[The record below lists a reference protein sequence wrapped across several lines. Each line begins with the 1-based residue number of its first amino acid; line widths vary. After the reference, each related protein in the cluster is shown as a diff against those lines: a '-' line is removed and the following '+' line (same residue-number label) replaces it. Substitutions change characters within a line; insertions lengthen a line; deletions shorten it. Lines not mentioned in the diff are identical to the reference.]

1 MTKIISNFLYAIIKT
16 INFVYEKI
24 TKRNLTLNLKD
35 LIEKD
40 SYKKQTVLGEEISFF
55 TPNIVTSWRVDTFF
69 EKEPETI
76 DWINN
81 FERDDV
87 IFWDIG
93 ANIGLY
99 SIYAAIKFKK
109 SNVISFEPSTSN
121 LRVLSR
127 NISINNL
134 QERIKIFQMP
144 VAEQGNSFQIL
155 DESEFIEGWSMNTFG
170 KGIDFKGD
178 KIISKNNYKI
188 FGTNLDFLI
197 ENKILLIPDYIKI
210 DVDGIEHLILKGG
223 QNFLADSKIKSVL
236 IEINE
241 NFKEQYD
248 EALKVLK
255 NSNFSIISKNKNEN
269 FSSEK
274 FSNTFNYIF
283 KKNK

>member
-1 MTKIISNFLYAIIKT
+1 MTKIISNFLYTIIKT

-24 TKRNLTLNLKD
+24 TKRNLTPNLKD

-109 SNVISFEPSTSN
+109 SNVISF
-121 LRVLSR
+121 
-127 NISINNL
+127 
-134 QERIKIFQMP
+134 
-144 VAEQGNSFQIL
+144 
-155 DESEFIEGWSMNTFG
+155 
-170 KGIDFKGD
+170 
-178 KIISKNNYKI
+178 
-188 FGTNLDFLI
+188 
-197 ENKILLIPDYIKI
+197 
-210 DVDGIEHLILKGG
+210 
-223 QNFLADSKIKSVL
+223 
-236 IEINE
+236 
-241 NFKEQYD
+241 
-248 EALKVLK
+248 
-255 NSNFSIISKNKNEN
+255 
-269 FSSEK
+269 
-274 FSNTFNYIF
+274 
-283 KKNK
+283 